1 VITLPLPSV
10 TSGAGGTATI
20 PITPNGNW
28 RWIVAQIST
37 EAPNA
42 PIGSSC
48 KVRFGGAIV
57 VPFMVPTGDVAS
69 GQPPLEVPP
78 GRTATIEWAG
88 LGSGVL
94 CKATILY
101 EQVR

>member
-1 VITLPLPSV
+1 MITLPLPSQ
-10 TSGAGGTATI
+10 TSGAPGSVVI
-20 PITPNGNW
+20 PISPVGQW
-28 RWIVAQIST
+28 KWVVRQIST

-48 KVRFGGAIV
+48 KIRYGGSIV

-69 GQPPLEVPP
+69 GEPPLEIPP

-88 LGSGVL
+88 LGAGVL
-94 CKATILY
+94 CQATIQY